1 MMKLLAEMMTTR
13 LSLSEPRLNNPFE
26 PSGTSDEGM
35 SDGASRMPME
45 IDDTEQAEA
54 ISADRST
61 TTKTEEE
68 MMEIDPTSGQ
78 LDRRGAGSPAGKKAP
93 RRSTRAGSVPARP
106 RSQHGHPFRLQRKVP
121 QFLRG
126 SWIHPRLQHSFAPRP
141 PLNPLPTIIG
151 IDQMQLEPASS
162 TLLRGSTALRRS
174 TRPALRHDSHITRD
188 RAFQAR

>member
-1 MMKLLAEMMTTR
+1 MMTTR
-13 LSLSEPRLNNPFE
+13 LSLSGPQVAQAYGQA
-26 PSGTSDEGM
+26 SGTSDEGM
-35 SDGASRMPME
+35 SDGASSMPME
-45 IDDTEQAEA
+45 IDDIEQAEA

-61 TTKTEEE
+61 TRKTEEE
-68 MMEIDPTSGQ
+68 IMEIDPTSGPM
-78 LDRRGAGSPAGKKAP
+78 DRRGAGSPAGKKAP

-106 RSQHGHPFRLQRKVP
+106 RSQHGHPFRLQRTGP

-126 SWIHPRLQHSFAPRP
+126 SWIHPRLQHSFAPGP

-162 TLLRGSTALRRS
+162 ALLRGSTALRRS

-188 RAFQAR
+188 RANQAR